1 MYLPP
6 GGKKE
11 KNGKSLHSS
20 PQWGKWR
27 SFNLPR
33 RAEQANVYMY
43 LPAAEGQK
51 KGQSLGDRSPG
62 QRQSENVSIVYGGLR
77 LERFHSVPLSSVS
90 SRLSSLLSLAFN
102 LPPTR
107 RVEQTNVSISVPLSP
122 VVFNPFFHHYPPRA
136 EQAVYMYLPAAE
148 EQKREYLHSSS
159 PWGGGEDRKTGNF
172 SLSLPSHQ
180 RRKCLS
186 FSPPRQEDY
195 LSSPPTGEEMSVF
208 LSRPTRGRKTGNIR
222 VLVPLVGWLGL
233 GCVCGESSAFFA
245 LFYFGTGVVG
255 SAVKADHPTQSQL
268 SCAESLCVW
277 WAEKR

>member
-159 PWGGGEDRKTGNF
+159 PWGGGKTEKREISPFLSRPTRGGNVC
-172 SLSLPSHQ
+172 LSLLPGRRIICLHLPPG
-180 RRKCLS
+180 RKCLS
-186 FSPPRQEDY
+186 FSPV
-195 LSSPPTGEEMSVF
+195 PPEE
-208 LSRPTRGRKTGNIR
+208 
-222 VLVPLVGWLGL
+222 
-233 GCVCGESSAFFA
+233 
-245 LFYFGTGVVG
+245 
-255 SAVKADHPTQSQL
+255 
-268 SCAESLCVW
+268 
-277 WAEKR
+277 EKREIFGF

>member
-159 PWGGGEDRKTGNF
+159 PWGGGGRQKNGKFLPFSPVPPEEEMSVFLSSPAGGLSVFTSHRGGNVC
-172 SLSLPSHQ
+172 LSLPSHQ
-180 RRKCLS
+180 RKKNGKYS
-186 FSPPRQEDY
+186 GS
-195 LSSPPTGEEMSVF
+195 SSPCG
-208 LSRPTRGRKTGNIR
+208 
-222 VLVPLVGWLGL
+222 LVG
-233 GCVCGESSAFFA
+233 
-245 LFYFGTGVVG
+245 TGMC
-255 SAVKADHPTQSQL
+255 L
-268 SCAESLCVW
+268 W
-277 WAEKR
+277 